1 MSMDLE
7 KAFNLLDESNLI
19 VERKRTSEMTPE
31 EYEKYLAARRK
42 RRELRKQRLANN
54 PATEQPKSSSESDRE
69 SRRRDSEQI
78 AKGYE
83 DAEREIKKE
92 LSNIRDNFKFFSN
105 LYEGDKAKFARTAA
119 KSLTNIKDKLESG
132 NLLADVRT
140 SMDASK
146 LLDDIQRKITEIKA
160 FIRGNRKSIYMDPF
174 RYLEITFVDHTSTGN
189 RYNATPN
196 SDGRPMDEWGKPL
209 RVYIWDLP
217 DRFDSR
223 NTKVSK
229 SEFTKWLSRLK
240 RKHTG
245 KYKSGTRRNR
255 ITWDTYDIWADKY
268 KLYGK
273 DWEYENTIAF
283 EEIFGKIEISHIKTN
298 TGETLI

>member
-1 MSMDLE
+1 M
-7 KAFNLLDESNLI
+7 
-19 VERKRTSEMTPE
+19 
-31 EYEKYLAARRK
+31 
-42 RRELRKQRLANN
+42 
-54 PATEQPKSSSESDRE
+54 
-69 SRRRDSEQI
+69 RD
-78 AKGYE
+78 G
-83 DAEREIKKE
+83 
-92 LSNIRDNFKFFSN
+92 
-105 LYEGDKAKFARTAA
+105 
-119 KSLTNIKDKLESG
+119 
-132 NLLADVRT
+132 
-140 SMDASK
+140 
-146 LLDDIQRKITEIKA
+146 
-160 FIRGNRKSIYMDPF
+160 RKSRYMDPF

-189 RYNATPN
+189 RYDATPN
-196 SDGRPMDEWGKPL
+196 SDWRPMDEWGKPL

-240 RKHTG
+240 LKHTG

-283 EEIFGKIEISHIKTN
+283 EEIYGKVEISHIRTN